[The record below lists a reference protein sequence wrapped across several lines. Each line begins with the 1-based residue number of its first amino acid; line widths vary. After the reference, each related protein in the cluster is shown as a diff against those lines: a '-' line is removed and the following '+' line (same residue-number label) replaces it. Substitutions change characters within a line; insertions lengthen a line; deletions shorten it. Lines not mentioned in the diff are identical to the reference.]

1 MLVRALE
8 KGLALEVTV
17 ARVLTRAAELI
28 PGRVLVC
35 AVVPDLVKDRDLA
48 VELVRAP
55 VLIHVMGLI
64 VAKALVLAQVLVRV
78 TTQTQAIVQGVVLL
92 LILAKFINLY

>member
-35 AVVPDLVKDRDLA
+35 AVVPDLVKDPDLA

-55 VLIHVMGLI
+55 VLIHVRVLI
-64 VAKALVLAQVLVRV
+64 VAKAQVLAQVLVRV